1 MSSDEHL
8 FYVAKN
14 ISHLYEIKD
23 NKVYEF
29 LKNHLCLLEKLEEIP
44 RYIELYFGKRKI
56 QLYYNI
62 DPEDSSECLI
72 INIIVNGL
80 TVDESMDI
88 LNKFDREYWLTELR
102 DRNIWEN
109 VLIDIKYTKN

>member
-1 MSSDEHL
+1 MPEDYLVS
-8 FYVAKN
+8 VAKN

-29 LKNHLCLLEKLEEIP
+29 LKNHLYILEKLEEIP
-44 RYIELYFGKRKI
+44 KYIELYFGKRKI
-56 QLYYNI
+56 RLDYSI

-72 INIIVNGL
+72 IYIIVNGL
-80 TVDESMDI
+80 TVDKSMDI